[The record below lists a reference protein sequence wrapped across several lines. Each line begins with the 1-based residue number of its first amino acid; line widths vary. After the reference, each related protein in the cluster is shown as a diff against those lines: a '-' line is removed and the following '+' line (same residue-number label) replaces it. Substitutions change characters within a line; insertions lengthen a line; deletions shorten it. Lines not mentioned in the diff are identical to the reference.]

1 MVMEHEIA
9 CAVNPVV
16 VSPEIGVT
24 DAFVAACDHPLLYLS
39 PSYSRYFAA
48 MRSASH
54 AAGMNW

>member
-1 MVMEHEIA
+1 MEHEIA

-24 DAFVAACDHPLLYLS
+24 DAFVAACDHPLLYIS